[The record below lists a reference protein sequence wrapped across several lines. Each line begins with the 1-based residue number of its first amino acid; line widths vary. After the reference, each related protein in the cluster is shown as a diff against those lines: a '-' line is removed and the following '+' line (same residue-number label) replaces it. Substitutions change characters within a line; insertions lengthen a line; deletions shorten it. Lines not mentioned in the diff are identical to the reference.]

1 MKVAVYVEGQTEL
14 IFVREFL
21 LKWFE
26 YDSSEI
32 GFECY
37 ELRNSDPNET
47 EYRFGSRESKR
58 FYTIVN
64 VGCDARALSKAL
76 DTAPRHRNQG
86 YDKVVVLRDMYSDQY
101 KSVNPARTVSRRLN
115 MMFIEG
121 AQKSIDSKDLKNYV
135 YCQFAIMETEAWL
148 LGMGWYLEKT
158 DSSLTQINLKKKLKY
173 DMDSDPETTVYHP
186 AQRLKEIYRSVN
198 KDYDKHSQEVNSI
211 MSHLD
216 KQDFELLLELD
227 RCESFNRFVTRLIG
241 QSVY

>member
-21 LKWFE
+21 LKWFI

-37 ELRNSDPNET
+37 ELRDANPNET
-47 EYRFGSRESKR
+47 EYRFGSRESQR

-76 DTAPRHRNQG
+76 ATAPRHINQG
-86 YDKVVVLRDMYSDQY
+86 YDKVIVLRDMYSDQY
-101 KSVNPARTVSRRLN
+101 KSVNPDRTVSQRLN
-115 MMFIEG
+115 TMFIEG
-121 AQKSIDSKDLKNYV
+121 AQKSINSKTLQGYV
-135 YCQFAIMETEAWL
+135 YCQFAIMEIEAWL
-148 LGMGWYLEKT
+148 LGMGWYLTKT
-158 DSSLTQINLKKKLKY
+158 DSRLTQNYLKDNLKFN
-173 DMDSDPETTVYHP
+173 MDTDPETTIYHP
-186 AQRLKEIYRSVN
+186 AQRLKEIYRSVHM
-198 KDYDKHSQEVNSI
+198 DYDKHSQEVNSI

-227 RCESFNRFVTRLIG
+227 RCASFNSFVNQLIG
-241 QSVY
+241 